1 MTDSRRA
8 RSAADVAVGYAA
20 DERGHGVAYAAIN
33 TGSASRIIRLTFTAT
48 PLPALDGLEHGYAAL
63 AAVGAHLK
71 TRGFGRLRIRIG
83 DERVVA
89 DLSGTGSPPKALTM
103 AYVKTRCV
111 LHGLGSVRLEAAE
124 PVEVRD
130 LAARARAEVGLH
142 VAA

>member
-1 MTDSRRA
+1 MTNSRRP

-20 DERGHGVAYAAIN
+20 DERGRGVVYAAIS
-33 TGSASRIIRLTFTAT
+33 TGSASRTVRLTFSAA
-48 PLPALDGLEHGYAAL
+48 PLPALDGLENGYAAM

-71 TRGFGRLRIRIG
+71 ARGFGRLRIRLG
-83 DERVVA
+83 DTRVVA
-89 DLSGTGSPPKALTM
+89 DLNGAGSPPKALTM

-111 LHGLGSVRLEAAE
+111 LHGLGAVRLETAE
-124 PVEVRD
+124 PIEIRD

>member
-1 MTDSRRA
+1 MTDSRRT

-20 DERGHGVAYAAIN
+20 DERGHGIAYAAIS
-33 TGSASRIIRLTFTAT
+33 TGTASRVVRLTFTAP
-48 PLPALDGLEHGYAAL
+48 PLPALDGLESGYAAM

-71 TRGFGRLRIRIG
+71 ARGFGRLRIRVG
-83 DERVVA
+83 DPRVVA
-89 DLSGTGSPPKALTM
+89 DLNGAGSPPKALAM

-111 LHGLGSVRLEAAE
+111 LHGLGAFRLEAAE
-124 PVEVRD
+124 PIEIRD